1 MELSLDY
8 LSGRRASQGILIKDS
23 TALLDGAR
31 PSPKYFN
38 VQYNNTFGGFCLG
51 INSKYKVHGGFIKLS
66 TDDVSESIGREI
78 HLL

>member
-8 LSGRRASQGILIKDS
+8 LSGRRASQGVLIKDS

-38 VQYNNTFGGFCLG
+38 AQYNNTFGGLANYLSG
-51 INSKYKVHGGFIKLS
+51 NTLKVQSTRWIHQSINRLC
-66 TDDVSESIGREI
+66 
-78 HLL
+78 